1 MKFLTMCCCFLVIHR
16 LRLLCSLMFLLF
28 FVFCARVPYINNLEN
43 RQIQLENRQIQLEN
57 RQIQLENRQIQLET
71 DKKKT

>member
-1 MKFLTMCCCFLVIHR
+1 
-16 LRLLCSLMFLLF
+16 MFLLF

>member
-1 MKFLTMCCCFLVIHR
+1 
-16 LRLLCSLMFLLF
+16 MFF
-28 FVFCARVPYINNLEN
+28 MFYVFCARVPYINSLEN

-57 RQIQLENRQIQLET
+57 RQIQLENRQIQLGT